1 MAIQNFLSGG
11 YYGKLGATVG
21 QRWKNKRT
29 IRTYVVPANP
39 RTPTQQANRGKFADA
54 VVFAQMGMQM
64 NYYCTLFDDPNF
76 TKWNYRMKTARELKN
91 AGLSELDLIPL
102 YPLSFNPPTL
112 LTNFTA
118 VAVSGGK
125 RVTFSA
131 PELSLE
137 TDRVLSI
144 MFALYDNQNTFLGY
158 KLYLG
163 YYYATNKGFVEVE
176 MDSAA
181 EINNNCYVR
190 IISND
195 DENSVTDMIASPRL
209 QVLGNPIDV
218 HAFDKTIVSIES
230 SSENLTITFKE
241 PWLGVPTT
249 NEISFD
255 LECISS
261 GKRVVL
267 KGENLQLFDNN
278 GYCSVI
284 LPNVIQDNSEL
295 PAFTNDCGL
304 RNLNV
309 NYQGSTWSVT
319 IDGASENYAET
330 NPERNIGF
338 APIFNSSSAGDIT
351 FKIKFNGNISEQSKT
366 FNMICSGRLS
376 DNSEVA
382 QEFQITSDG
391 EHLSF
396 VCVGDY
402 KQYPMMNENDC
413 IKLTNISITC
423 EGVIYNIAAQTIKL
437 RNAIKA
443 SYYLESLS
451 WSFTRDGGGDMG
463 YSLEYLQMDAYAEDT
478 SHADISTTDSPAF
491 SYVEI
496 IKEQQNCVPSSS
508 WREYIQD
515 GSGMILSFRD
525 NYSESANNDKT
536 KETSNVIL
544 ASVPS
549 IVIDGITYTFS
560 YNWMSQNMPKVL
572 SGWEA

>member
-1 MAIQNFLSGG
+1 MQSFEAGF
-11 YYGKLGATVG
+11 
-21 QRWKNKRT
+21 NK
-29 IRTYVVPANP
+29 
-39 RTPTQQANRGKFADA
+39 
-54 VVFAQMGMQM
+54 
-64 NYYCTLFDDPNF
+64 
-76 TKWNYRMKTARELKN
+76 
-91 AGLSELDLIPL
+91 
-102 YPLSFNPPTL
+102 
-112 LTNFTA
+112 FTA
-118 VAVSGGK
+118 
-125 RVTFSA
+125 
-131 PELSLE
+131 E
-137 TDRVLSI
+137 TTSH
-144 MFALYDNQNTFLGY
+144 
-158 KLYLG
+158 
-163 YYYATNKGFVEVE
+163 
-176 MDSAA
+176 
-181 EINNNCYVR
+181 
-190 IISND
+190 SN
-195 DENSVTDMIASPRL
+195 
-209 QVLGNPIDV
+209 
-218 HAFDKTIVSIES
+218 
-230 SSENLTITFKE
+230 
-241 PWLGVPTT
+241 
-249 NEISFD
+249 
-255 LECISS
+255 
-261 GKRVVL
+261 
-267 KGENLQLFDNN
+267 
-278 GYCSVI
+278 
-284 LPNVIQDNSEL
+284 
-295 PAFTNDCGL
+295 
-304 RNLNV
+304 
-309 NYQGSTWSVT
+309 
-319 IDGASENYAET
+319 ENYVET
-330 NPERNIGF
+330 NSERNIGF

-351 FKIKFNGNISEQSKT
+351 FKIKFSGSISSQSKT

>member
-29 IRTYVVPANP
+29 IRTYVIPANP

-54 VVFAQMGMQM
+54 VTFAQMGMQM

-102 YPLSFNPPTL
+102 YPLSFTPPIL
-112 LTNFTA
+112 LTSFTA
-118 VAVSGGK
+118 VAVSGRK
-125 RVTFSA
+125 HVTFA
-131 PELSLE
+131 VPDLNLE

-144 MFALYDNQNTFLGY
+144 MFALYNEEDVFLGY

-163 YYYATNKGFVEVE
+163 YYYATKKGYVEVDV
-176 MDSAA
+176 DSVA
-181 EINNNCYVR
+181 EINDHCYAR

-195 DENSVTDMIASPRL
+195 DEVSATDLIGSPRL
-209 QVLGNPIDV
+209 KVLGNPIDV
-218 HAFDKTIVSIES
+218 HTFDKSIVSIES
-230 SSENLTITFKE
+230 SLENLTITFKE
-241 PWLGVPTT
+241 PWIGIPTA
-249 NEISFD
+249 NEIRFD

-267 KGENLQLFDNN
+267 KGENLQLFNNN

-284 LPNVIQDNSEL
+284 LPNVIKDNSEL
-295 PAFTNDCGL
+295 PAFTNNCGL

-309 NYQGSTWSVT
+309 NYQGPTWSIT

-338 APIFNSSSAGDIT
+338 APIFNSSSTGDIT
-351 FKIKFNGNISEQSKT
+351 FKIKFNGSISVQSKT

-376 DNSEVA
+376 DGSEVP
-382 QEFQITSDG
+382 QEFQVASDG
-391 EHLSF
+391 EYLSF
-396 VCVGDY
+396 VCVGNY

-413 IKLTNISITC
+413 IKLTNISIIC
-423 EGVIYNIAAQTIKL
+423 EDVIYNITAQTIKL
-437 RNAIKA
+437 RNAIRA

-451 WSFTRDGGGDMG
+451 WLFTRDGGGDMG
-463 YSLEYLQMDAYAEDT
+463 YNLEYLQMDTYAENT
-478 SHADISTTDSPAF
+478 SHTNISTTGDPTF

-496 IKEQQNCVPSSS
+496 IKDQQNCVPSSS

-536 KETSNVIL
+536 KETNNVIL

-549 IVIDGITYTFS
+549 IIIDGITYTFS

-572 SGWEA
+572 SGWGA